1 MSEEEKFD
9 PFASYVVPKVGIVER
24 WRRRVRDA
32 PENLRLAS
40 QSAWR
45 GRERGL
51 AVVAGV
57 FLASLVITTVLSY
70 GIGLS
75 QIFFDES
82 LDGEPID
89 AKVEFK
95 KAPTEGSSG
104 WTNNT
109 SVMQDVCTELM
120 IEYSQELAD
129 CTVILGRQG
138 IHSAGFFNEDFLYA
152 QPLEMRSVSDNENP
166 YWINTTFEYPELR
179 DAGPPISNYRSIRFM
194 GPEAFDGEFAKR
206 YGANIIQGQGEWPSP
221 ENMSSQRGVILP
233 SNIASQAKAE
243 IGDVLEEITF
253 VYVIDSE
260 FFDTGGVDLV
270 QDCPGIAS
278 ASENGKIYCRMSM
291 TITDMTVV
299 GIYQPWDLGNPTL
312 GPNPIFTTW
321 TVLTEEQSAILM
333 EKDHIY
339 LGLAVDRSQLPTTST
354 ADASDW
360 LDRLKVSIMEDNYTS
375 SEIELFYTD
384 IVGGTITFLDIF
396 LAFIQI
402 FDYII
407 MIPIVVMSL
416 AVLVYGL
423 ILSLEQRRKEISIH
437 RVIGADSKGLQ
448 GMVLL
453 ELAVFASVAW
463 IAGYLLAMFAVPIV
477 LSAVGFM
484 QFKSGDYNIDPTLS
498 FGATLFT
505 AISTLGLAILFG
517 RKRSKEFI
525 DLEIEEGVKNTVA
538 KTEPKYWL
546 HWTCFILGSISVVDT
561 WMEMNGSEDGIIQN
575 FFFEGL
581 FGIFGPFLFWIGG
594 ALVLGRL
601 GAKGPQIMQLIF
613 GRTKLLKD
621 VKRGLK
627 GSGSTESVNRL
638 AVIMLLTLSIV
649 TLAAVQ
655 GYTGTLVDERTVDST
670 VGGDIQITF
679 ENQQNKSEALAIFDE
694 IYSGDK
700 SVIATTVPSLL
711 LKSPDGDFIQTFVLL
726 NNSDDVLHWS
736 QQSIPGK
743 DVSDALT
750 RYSEGGFS
758 AGEDSAFTLDLAGS
772 WSSQEKLDDV
782 LLSESDDRSVEVVM
796 TYEELDFN
804 IISGGFTLDNL
815 DDFDQLFELYIMY
828 SAMME
833 VDLSGVDFSG
843 QDLSYR
849 ELGRFDFTGA
859 NLSGANLEG
868 ANLSESLMVGV
879 DLSGANLA
887 GANLVNTIF
896 FESPDGTLENANLTG
911 SNLTGIF
918 GDIDLTV
925 ATLGNAT
932 CPDGTLATIDS
943 CESGASQFPTPL
955 VQPLFQLGTQ
965 VEVIIIP
972 HNATVKYMGLHEYI
986 PGVNSALIADSIIIG
1001 ESTWRELV
1009 GNDSKED
1016 NHNSTNWIYHISGLD
1031 GEALKSLGSRLEA
1044 DSRIANVLD
1053 WTTEHEAVERNGGLI
1068 FGTPGLLSLQFVV
1081 ASIAAVAS
1089 SFVFLSLVLNQRKKE
1104 LAVLQ
1109 AIGASP
1115 TQIIRLVL
1123 FEILSIIIVSM
1134 LLGLVLGIG
1143 LAFSFNGFFDVFG
1156 FIFQIFGGASTN
1168 INRELVYPWLELT
1181 LVSVSVFTAVVIALL
1196 ITTRRALKS
1205 DLAMVLK
1212 GE

>member
-1 MSEEEKFD
+1 MTEKPDLD
-9 PFASYVVPKVGIVER
+9 PFATYVVPKIGRVER
-24 WRRRVRDA
+24 WRRRLRDA
-32 PENLRLAS
+32 PENIRLAS

-57 FLASLVITTVLSY
+57 FLASLVITTVFSY

-95 KAPTEGSSG
+95 KAPTPETSG

-109 SVMQDVCTELM
+109 SVMQAVCDELM
-120 IEYSQELAD
+120 DEYSTELAD
-129 CTVILGRQG
+129 CTVVLGRQG
-138 IHSAGFFNEDFLYA
+138 IHSSGFFNEDFLYA
-152 QPLEMRSVSDNENP
+152 QPLEMRSIIDNENP
-166 YWINTTFEYPELR
+166 YWLNTTFEYPEL
-179 DAGPPISNYRSIRFM
+179 DESGPPISDYRSIRFM

-221 ENMSSQRGVILP
+221 ENMSTQRGVILP
-233 SNIASQAKAE
+233 ANIASQAKAKV
-243 IGDVLEEITF
+243 GDVLDEITF

-260 FFDTGGVDLV
+260 FFDAGGVDLV
-270 QDCPGIAS
+270 ENCPGEAS
-278 ASENGKIYCRMSM
+278 ASENGKIYCRMP
-291 TITDMTVV
+291 MTVTEMRV
-299 GIYQPWDLGNPTL
+299 LGIYEPWDLGNPTL

-321 TVLTEEQSAILM
+321 TALSEDQIAVLM

-354 ADASDW
+354 DDASDW
-360 LDRLKVSIMEDNYTS
+360 LDNLKVSIMSENYTDN
-375 SEIELFYTD
+375 EIELFYTD
-384 IVGGTITFLDIF
+384 IVGGTITFLNIF

-402 FDYII
+402 FDYVI
-407 MIPIVVMSL
+407 MVPIVVMSL

-463 IAGYLLAMFAVPIV
+463 LAGYLLAMFAVPVV

-484 QFKSGDYNIDPTLS
+484 QFKPGDYNIDPTLS

-517 RKRSKEFI
+517 RKRARDFI
-525 DLEIEEGVKNTVA
+525 SLEIDEGVKSNITKA
-538 KTEPKYWL
+538 EPKYWL
-546 HWTCFILGSISVVDT
+546 HWSCFILGFISVIDT
-561 WMEMNGSEDGIIQN
+561 WMEMNGSEDGIISN
-575 FFFEGL
+575 FFFEGI
-581 FGIFGPFLFWIGG
+581 FGIFGPFLLWIGG

-613 GRTKLLKD
+613 GRTKLLSD

-627 GSGSTESVNRL
+627 GSGSQESVNRL

-655 GYTGTLVDERTVDST
+655 GYTGSLVDERTVDAR
-670 VGGDIQITF
+670 VGGDLQITF
-679 ENQQNKSEALAIFDE
+679 EGQHNESSAIEIVRE
-694 IYSGDK
+694 IYGGDSAIK
-700 SVIATTVPSLL
+700 ATTIPSIILRG
-711 LKSPDGDFIQTFVLL
+711 PDGDSLQTYVVLD
-726 NNSDDVLHWS
+726 NSAEVLYWN

-743 DVSDALT
+743 SIDAALQ
-750 RYSEGGFS
+750 RYADGGFT

-772 WSSQEKLDDV
+772 WSDSKGLDDDMLIGEKDERSISLTMSYEELSFSLGNGNSDGGSPIDYIALLEDYSGFMDV
-782 LLSESDDRSVEVVM
+782 DLTYVDFANLDLADRDFGRFDFTNANLAGADFSNTNLSESLFYNTDLTSVN
-796 TYEELDFN
+796 FA
-804 IISGGFTLDNL
+804 GANL
-815 DDFDQLFELYIMY
+815 TNAIFFDSEIQGI
-828 SAMME
+828 
-833 VDLSGVDFSG
+833 
-843 QDLSYR
+843 
-849 ELGRFDFTGA
+849 DFTGA
-859 NLSGANLEG
+859 NLNGL
-868 ANLSESLMVGV
+868 VGY
-879 DLSGANLA
+879 
-887 GANLVNTIF
+887 
-896 FESPDGTLENANLTG
+896 
-911 SNLTGIF
+911 
-918 GDIDLTV
+918 IDLGET
-925 ATLGNAT
+925 TISNTT
-932 CPDGTLATIDS
+932 CPDGNVSVNMECNEGPYRNL
-943 CESGASQFPTPL
+943 P
-955 VQPLFQLGTQ
+955 PLFEQLMFTSGQIQIDRTA
-965 VEVIIIP
+965 INSSI
-972 HNATVKYMGLHEYI
+972 KYMGLHEFI
-986 PGVNSALIADSIIIG
+986 PGVNSSIIADSLVIG
-1001 ESTWRELV
+1001 ESSWRNFVRDEA
-1009 GNDSKED
+1009 D
-1016 NHNSTNWIYHISGLD
+1016 NYSTNNWIFRVAGIGD
-1031 GEALKSLGSRLEA
+1031 EALKSLGSRLEA
-1044 DSRIANVLD
+1044 DSRVGEVID
-1053 WTTEHEAVERNGGLI
+1053 WTTEHETVERNGGLI

-1115 TQIIRLVL
+1115 TQILRLVL
-1123 FEILSIIIVSM
+1123 FEILSIIVVSM

-1156 FIFQIFGGASTN
+1156 FIFQLFGGASTN
-1168 INRELVYPWLELT
+1168 ISRELVYPWFELT
-1181 LVSVSVFTAVVIALL
+1181 LVSISVFTAVVIALL
-1196 ITTRRALKS
+1196 LTTRRALNS

>member
-1 MSEEEKFD
+1 VTEKPDLD
-9 PFASYVVPKVGIVER
+9 PFATYVVPKIGRVER
-24 WRRRVRDA
+24 WRRRLRDA
-32 PENLRLAS
+32 PENIRLAS

-57 FLASLVITTVLSY
+57 FLASLVITTVFSY

-95 KAPTEGSSG
+95 KAPTPETSG

-109 SVMQDVCTELM
+109 SVMQAVCDELM
-120 IEYSQELAD
+120 DEYSTELAD
-129 CTVILGRQG
+129 CTVVLGRQG
-138 IHSAGFFNEDFLYA
+138 IHSSGFFNEDFLYA
-152 QPLEMRSVSDNENP
+152 QPLEMRSIIDNENP
-166 YWINTTFEYPELR
+166 YWLNTTFEYPEL
-179 DAGPPISNYRSIRFM
+179 DESGPPISDYRSIRFM

-221 ENMSSQRGVILP
+221 ENMSTQRGVILP
-233 SNIASQAKAE
+233 ANIASQAKAKV
-243 IGDVLEEITF
+243 GDVLDEITF

-260 FFDTGGVDLV
+260 FFDAGGVDLV
-270 QDCPGIAS
+270 ENCPGEAS
-278 ASENGKIYCRMSM
+278 ASENGKIYCRMPM
-291 TITDMTVV
+291 TITEMRVL
-299 GIYQPWDLGNPTL
+299 GIYEPWDLGNPTL

-321 TVLTEEQSAILM
+321 TALSEDQIAVLM

-354 ADASDW
+354 DDASDW
-360 LDRLKVSIMEDNYTS
+360 LDNLKVSIMSENYTDN
-375 SEIELFYTD
+375 EIELFYTD
-384 IVGGTITFLDIF
+384 IVGGTITFLNIF

-402 FDYII
+402 FDYVI
-407 MIPIVVMSL
+407 MVPIVVMSL

-463 IAGYLLAMFAVPIV
+463 LAGYLLAMFAVPVV

-484 QFKSGDYNIDPTLS
+484 QFKPGDYNIDPTLS

-517 RKRSKEFI
+517 RKRARDFI
-525 DLEIEEGVKNTVA
+525 SLEIDEGVKSNITKA
-538 KTEPKYWL
+538 EPKYWL
-546 HWTCFILGSISVVDT
+546 HWSCFILGFISVIDT
-561 WMEMNGSEDGIIQN
+561 WMEMNGSEDGIISN
-575 FFFEGL
+575 FFFEGI
-581 FGIFGPFLFWIGG
+581 FGIFGPFLLWIGG

-613 GRTKLLKD
+613 GRTKLLSD

-627 GSGSTESVNRL
+627 GSGSQESVNRL

-655 GYTGTLVDERTVDST
+655 GYTGSLVDERTVDAR
-670 VGGDIQITF
+670 VGGDLQITF
-679 ENQQNKSEALAIFDE
+679 EGQHNESSAIEIVRE
-694 IYSGDK
+694 IYGGDSAIK
-700 SVIATTVPSLL
+700 ATTIPSIILRG
-711 LKSPDGDFIQTFVLL
+711 PDGDSLQTYVVLD
-726 NNSDDVLHWS
+726 NSAEVLYWN

-743 DVSDALT
+743 SIDAALQ
-750 RYSEGGFS
+750 RYADGGFT

-772 WSSQEKLDDV
+772 WSDSKGLDDDMLIGEKDERSISLTMSYEELSFSLGNGNSDGGSPIDYIALLEDYSGFMDV
-782 LLSESDDRSVEVVM
+782 DLTYVDFANLDLADRDFGRFDFTNANLAGADFSNTNLSESLFYNTDLTSVN
-796 TYEELDFN
+796 FA
-804 IISGGFTLDNL
+804 GANL
-815 DDFDQLFELYIMY
+815 TNAIFFDSEIQGI
-828 SAMME
+828 
-833 VDLSGVDFSG
+833 
-843 QDLSYR
+843 
-849 ELGRFDFTGA
+849 DFTGA
-859 NLSGANLEG
+859 NLNGL
-868 ANLSESLMVGV
+868 VGY
-879 DLSGANLA
+879 
-887 GANLVNTIF
+887 
-896 FESPDGTLENANLTG
+896 
-911 SNLTGIF
+911 
-918 GDIDLTV
+918 IDLGET
-925 ATLGNAT
+925 TISNTT
-932 CPDGTLATIDS
+932 CPDGNVSVNMECNEGPYRNL
-943 CESGASQFPTPL
+943 P
-955 VQPLFQLGTQ
+955 PLFEQLMFTSGQIQIDRTA
-965 VEVIIIP
+965 INSSI
-972 HNATVKYMGLHEYI
+972 KYMGLHEFI
-986 PGVNSALIADSIIIG
+986 PGVNSSIIADSLVIG
-1001 ESTWRELV
+1001 ESSWRNFVRDEA
-1009 GNDSKED
+1009 D
-1016 NHNSTNWIYHISGLD
+1016 NYSTNNWIFRVAGIGD
-1031 GEALKSLGSRLEA
+1031 EALKSLGSRLEA
-1044 DSRIANVLD
+1044 DSRVGEVID
-1053 WTTEHEAVERNGGLI
+1053 WTTEHETVERNGGLI

-1115 TQIIRLVL
+1115 TQILRLVL
-1123 FEILSIIIVSM
+1123 FEILSIIVVSM

-1156 FIFQIFGGASTN
+1156 FIFQLFGGASTN
-1168 INRELVYPWLELT
+1168 ISRELVYPWFELT
-1181 LVSVSVFTAVVIALL
+1181 LVSISVFTAVVIALL
-1196 ITTRRALKS
+1196 LTTRRALNS

>member
-1 MSEEEKFD
+1 MTEKPDLD
-9 PFASYVVPKVGIVER
+9 PFATYVVPKIGRVER
-24 WRRRVRDA
+24 WRRRLRDA
-32 PENLRLAS
+32 PENIRLAS

-57 FLASLVITTVLSY
+57 FLASLVITTVFSY

-95 KAPTEGSSG
+95 KAPTPETSG

-109 SVMQDVCTELM
+109 SVMQAVCDELM
-120 IEYSQELAD
+120 DEYSTELAD
-129 CTVILGRQG
+129 CTVVLGRQG
-138 IHSAGFFNEDFLYA
+138 IHSSGFFNEDFLYA
-152 QPLEMRSVSDNENP
+152 QPLEMRSIIDNENP
-166 YWINTTFEYPELR
+166 YWLNTTFEYPEL
-179 DAGPPISNYRSIRFM
+179 DESGPPISDYRSIRFM

-221 ENMSSQRGVILP
+221 ENMSTQRGVILP
-233 SNIASQAKAE
+233 ANIASQAKAKV
-243 IGDVLEEITF
+243 GDVLDEITF

-260 FFDTGGVDLV
+260 FFDAGGVDLV
-270 QDCPGIAS
+270 ENCPGEAS
-278 ASENGKIYCRMSM
+278 ASENGKIYCRMPM
-291 TITDMTVV
+291 TITEMRVL
-299 GIYQPWDLGNPTL
+299 GIYEPWDLGNPTL

-321 TVLTEEQSAILM
+321 TALSEDQIAVLM

-354 ADASDW
+354 DDASDW
-360 LDRLKVSIMEDNYTS
+360 LDNLKVSIMSENYTDN
-375 SEIELFYTD
+375 EIELFYTD
-384 IVGGTITFLDIF
+384 IVGGTITFLNIF

-402 FDYII
+402 FDYVI
-407 MIPIVVMSL
+407 MVPIVVMSL

-463 IAGYLLAMFAVPIV
+463 LAGYLLAMFAVPVV

-484 QFKSGDYNIDPTLS
+484 QFKPGDYNIDPTLS

-517 RKRSKEFI
+517 RKRARDFI
-525 DLEIEEGVKNTVA
+525 SLEIDEGVKSNITKA
-538 KTEPKYWL
+538 EPKYWL
-546 HWTCFILGSISVVDT
+546 HWSCFILGFISVIDT
-561 WMEMNGSEDGIIQN
+561 WMEMNGSEDGIISN
-575 FFFEGL
+575 FFFEGI
-581 FGIFGPFLFWIGG
+581 FGIFGPFLLWIGG

-613 GRTKLLKD
+613 GRTKLLSD

-627 GSGSTESVNRL
+627 GSGSQESVNRL

-655 GYTGTLVDERTVDST
+655 GYTGSLVDERTVDAR
-670 VGGDIQITF
+670 VGGDLQITF
-679 ENQQNKSEALAIFDE
+679 ESQHNESSAIEIVRE
-694 IYSGDK
+694 IYGGDSAIK
-700 SVIATTVPSLL
+700 ATTIPSIILRG
-711 LKSPDGDFIQTFVLL
+711 PDGDSLQTYVVLD
-726 NNSDDVLHWS
+726 NSAEVLYWN

-743 DVSDALT
+743 SIDAALQ
-750 RYSEGGFS
+750 RYADGGFT

-772 WSSQEKLDDV
+772 WSDSKGLDDDMLIGEKDERSISLTMSYEELSFSLGNGNSDGGSPIDYIALLEDYSGFMDV
-782 LLSESDDRSVEVVM
+782 DLTYVDFANLDLADRDFGRFDFTNANLAGADFSNTNLSESLFYNTDLTSVN
-796 TYEELDFN
+796 FA
-804 IISGGFTLDNL
+804 GANL
-815 DDFDQLFELYIMY
+815 TNAIFFDSEIQGI
-828 SAMME
+828 
-833 VDLSGVDFSG
+833 
-843 QDLSYR
+843 
-849 ELGRFDFTGA
+849 DFTGA
-859 NLSGANLEG
+859 NLNGL
-868 ANLSESLMVGV
+868 VGY
-879 DLSGANLA
+879 
-887 GANLVNTIF
+887 
-896 FESPDGTLENANLTG
+896 
-911 SNLTGIF
+911 
-918 GDIDLTV
+918 IDLGET
-925 ATLGNAT
+925 TISNTT
-932 CPDGTLATIDS
+932 CPDGNVSINMECNEGPYRNL
-943 CESGASQFPTPL
+943 P
-955 VQPLFQLGTQ
+955 PLFEQLMFTSGQIQIDRTA
-965 VEVIIIP
+965 VNSSI
-972 HNATVKYMGLHEYI
+972 KYMGLHEFI
-986 PGVNSALIADSIIIG
+986 PGVNSSIIADSLVIG
-1001 ESTWRELV
+1001 ESSWRNFVRDEA
-1009 GNDSKED
+1009 D
-1016 NHNSTNWIYHISGLD
+1016 NYSTNNWIFRVAGIGD
-1031 GEALKSLGSRLEA
+1031 EALKSLGSRLEA
-1044 DSRIANVLD
+1044 DSRVGEVID
-1053 WTTEHEAVERNGGLI
+1053 WTTEHETVERNGGLI

-1115 TQIIRLVL
+1115 TQILRLVL
-1123 FEILSIIIVSM
+1123 FEILSIIVVSM

-1156 FIFQIFGGASTN
+1156 FIFQLFGGASTN
-1168 INRELVYPWLELT
+1168 ISRELVYPWFELT
-1181 LVSVSVFTAVVIALL
+1181 LVSISVFTAVVIALL
-1196 ITTRRALKS
+1196 LTTRRALNS

>member
-1 MSEEEKFD
+1 MTEKPDLD
-9 PFASYVVPKVGIVER
+9 PFATYVVPKIGRVER
-24 WRRRVRDA
+24 WRRRLRDG
-32 PENLRLAS
+32 PENIRLAS

-57 FLASLVITTVLSY
+57 FLASLVITTVFSY

-95 KAPTEGSSG
+95 KAPTPETSG

-109 SVMQDVCTELM
+109 SVMQAVCDELM
-120 IEYSQELAD
+120 DEYSTELAD
-129 CTVILGRQG
+129 CTVVLGRQG
-138 IHSAGFFNEDFLYA
+138 IHSSGFFNEDFLYA
-152 QPLEMRSVSDNENP
+152 QPLEMRSIIDNENP
-166 YWINTTFEYPELR
+166 YWLNTTFEYPEL
-179 DAGPPISNYRSIRFM
+179 DESGPPISDYRSIRFM

-221 ENMSSQRGVILP
+221 ENMSTQRGVILP
-233 SNIASQAKAE
+233 ANIASQAKAKV
-243 IGDVLEEITF
+243 GDVLDEITF

-260 FFDTGGVDLV
+260 FFDAGGVDLV
-270 QDCPGIAS
+270 ENCPGEAS
-278 ASENGKIYCRMSM
+278 ASENGKIYCRMP
-291 TITDMTVV
+291 MTVTEMRV
-299 GIYQPWDLGNPTL
+299 LGIYEPWDLGNPTL

-321 TVLTEEQSAILM
+321 TALSEDQIAVLM

-354 ADASDW
+354 DDASDW
-360 LDRLKVSIMEDNYTS
+360 LDNLKVSIMSENYTDN
-375 SEIELFYTD
+375 EIELFYTD
-384 IVGGTITFLDIF
+384 IVGGTITFLNIF

-402 FDYII
+402 FDYVI
-407 MIPIVVMSL
+407 MVPIVVMSL

-463 IAGYLLAMFAVPIV
+463 LAGYLLAMFAVPVV

-484 QFKSGDYNIDPTLS
+484 QFKPGDYNIDPTLS

-517 RKRSKEFI
+517 RKRARDFI
-525 DLEIEEGVKNTVA
+525 SLEIDEGVKSNITKA
-538 KTEPKYWL
+538 EPKYWL
-546 HWTCFILGSISVVDT
+546 HWSCFILGFISVIDT
-561 WMEMNGSEDGIIQN
+561 WMEMNGSEDGIISN
-575 FFFEGL
+575 FFFEGI
-581 FGIFGPFLFWIGG
+581 FGIFGPFLLWIGG

-613 GRTKLLKD
+613 GRTKLLSD

-627 GSGSTESVNRL
+627 GSGSQESVNRL

-655 GYTGTLVDERTVDST
+655 GYTGSLVDERTVDAR
-670 VGGDIQITF
+670 VGGDLQITF
-679 ENQQNKSEALAIFDE
+679 EGQHNESSAIEIVRE
-694 IYSGDK
+694 IYGGDSAIK
-700 SVIATTVPSLL
+700 ATTIPSIILRG
-711 LKSPDGDFIQTFVLL
+711 PDGDSLQTYVVLD
-726 NNSDDVLHWS
+726 NSAEVLYWN

-743 DVSDALT
+743 SIDAALQ
-750 RYSEGGFS
+750 RYADGGFT

-772 WSSQEKLDDV
+772 WSDSKGLDDDMLIGEKDERSISLTMSYEELSFSLGNGNSDGGSPIDYIALLEDYSGFMDV
-782 LLSESDDRSVEVVM
+782 DLTYVDFANLDLADRDFGRFDFTNANLAGADFSNTNLSESLFYNTDLTSVN
-796 TYEELDFN
+796 FA
-804 IISGGFTLDNL
+804 GANL
-815 DDFDQLFELYIMY
+815 TNAIFFDSEIQGI
-828 SAMME
+828 
-833 VDLSGVDFSG
+833 
-843 QDLSYR
+843 
-849 ELGRFDFTGA
+849 DFTGA
-859 NLSGANLEG
+859 NLNGL
-868 ANLSESLMVGV
+868 VGY
-879 DLSGANLA
+879 
-887 GANLVNTIF
+887 
-896 FESPDGTLENANLTG
+896 
-911 SNLTGIF
+911 
-918 GDIDLTV
+918 IDLGET
-925 ATLGNAT
+925 TISNTT
-932 CPDGTLATIDS
+932 CPDGNVSVNMECNEGPYRNL
-943 CESGASQFPTPL
+943 P
-955 VQPLFQLGTQ
+955 PLFEQLMFTSGQIQIDRTA
-965 VEVIIIP
+965 INSSI
-972 HNATVKYMGLHEYI
+972 KYMGLHEFI
-986 PGVNSALIADSIIIG
+986 PGVNSSIIADSLVIG
-1001 ESTWRELV
+1001 ESSWRNFVRDEA
-1009 GNDSKED
+1009 D
-1016 NHNSTNWIYHISGLD
+1016 NYSTNNWIFRVAGIGD
-1031 GEALKSLGSRLEA
+1031 EALKSLGSRLEA
-1044 DSRIANVLD
+1044 DSRVGEVID
-1053 WTTEHEAVERNGGLI
+1053 WTTEHETVERNGGLI

-1115 TQIIRLVL
+1115 TQILRLVL
-1123 FEILSIIIVSM
+1123 FEILSIIVVSM

-1156 FIFQIFGGASTN
+1156 FIFQLFGGASTN
-1168 INRELVYPWLELT
+1168 ISRELVYPWFELT
-1181 LVSVSVFTAVVIALL
+1181 LVSISVFTAVVIALL
-1196 ITTRRALKS
+1196 LTTRRALNS

>member
-1 MSEEEKFD
+1 MSDIDEVD
-9 PFASYVVPKVGIVER
+9 PFATYVVPKVSRVER
-24 WRRRVRDA
+24 WRRRIRDA
-32 PENLRLAS
+32 PENIRLAS

-57 FLASLVITTVLSY
+57 FLASLVITTVFSY

-95 KAPTEGSSG
+95 KAPTPETSG

-109 SVMQDVCTELM
+109 SVMQDVCQELM
-120 IEYSQELAD
+120 TEYSQELAD

-152 QPLEMRSVSDNENP
+152 QPLEMRSIVDNENP
-166 YWINTTFEYPELR
+166 YWVNTTFEYPELR
-179 DAGPPISNYRSIRFM
+179 EAGPPISTYRSIRLM
-194 GPEAFDGEFAKR
+194 GPGAFDGEFAER
-206 YGANIIQGQGEWPSP
+206 YGASIIQGQGEWPNP
-221 ENMSSQRGVILP
+221 QNMSDQRGVILP
-233 SNIASQAKAE
+233 ANIASQAKANV
-243 IGDVLEEITF
+243 GDILDEITF
-253 VYVIDSE
+253 VYVVDSE
-260 FFDTGGVDLV
+260 FFDTGGVELV
-270 QDCPGIAS
+270 ESCPGEAS
-278 ASENGKIYCRMSM
+278 ASENGKIYCRMPM
-291 TITDMTVV
+291 TITNMKVL

-321 TVLTEEQSAILM
+321 TVLSDEQAAILM

-339 LGLAVDRSQLPTTST
+339 LGLAVDRSQLPTSST

-360 LDRLKVSIMEDNYTS
+360 LDNLKVSIMASNYTS

-396 LAFIQI
+396 LGFIQI
-402 FDYII
+402 FDYVI
-407 MIPIVVMSL
+407 MVPIVVMSL

-437 RVIGADSKGLQ
+437 RVIGADSRGLQ

-463 IAGYLLAMFAVPIV
+463 LAGYLLAMFAVPIV

-484 QFKSGDYNIDPTLS
+484 QFKSGNYNIDPTLS

-505 AISTLGLAILFG
+505 ALSTLGLALLFG
-517 RKRSKEFI
+517 RKRAREFI
-525 DLEIEEGVKNTVA
+525 DLEIEEGVKNTTA
-538 KTEPKYWL
+538 KPEPKYWL
-546 HWTCFILGSISVVDT
+546 HWTCFVLGFISVIDT

-575 FFFEGL
+575 FFLEGL
-581 FGIFGPFLFWIGG
+581 FGIFGPFLLWIGG

-601 GAKGPQIMQLIF
+601 GAKGPQIMQVIF
-613 GRTKLLKD
+613 GRTKILSD

-627 GSGSTESVNRL
+627 GSGSAESVNRL

-655 GYTGTLVDERTVDST
+655 GYTGSLVDERTVDAR
-670 VGGDIQITF
+670 VGSDLQITF
-679 ENQQNKSEALAIFDE
+679 EEPYNESTAVSIVQE
-694 IYSGDK
+694 IYRSDTGVK
-700 SVIATTVPSLL
+700 ATTIPSLV
-711 LKSPDGDFIQTFVLL
+711 LKGPDGDYIQTYVVLD
-726 NNSDDVLHWS
+726 NADDVLNWN
-736 QQSIPGK
+736 QQAIPGK
-743 DVSDALT
+743 SVSQALQ
-750 RYSEGGFS
+750 RYADGGFS

-772 WSSQEKLDDV
+772 WSSSKALDDI
-782 LLSESDDRSVEVVM
+782 LIGESDDRSVTVLM
-796 TYEELDFN
+796 DYE
-804 IISGGFTLDNL
+804 TLRLNFSAVNDSNVS
-815 DDFDQLFELYIMY
+815 DDAEIDWEEALLAY
-828 SAMME
+828 SALMTT
-833 VDLSGVDFSG
+833 DLSGVDFSG

-849 ELGRFDFTGA
+849 DFGRMDFTNA
-859 NLSGANLEG
+859 NLSGADLSG
-868 ANLSESLMVGV
+868 ANLSEALFFRT
-879 DLSGANLA
+879 DLSSANLA
-887 GANLVNTIF
+887 GANLTNAVIVEWFGGSLDNADFT
-896 FESPDGTLENANLTG
+896 EATLTGMYGTADASNVVLENTTCASGNLSENSVCDEFTTF
-911 SNLTGIF
+911 L
-918 GDIDLTV
+918 
-925 ATLGNAT
+925 
-932 CPDGTLATIDS
+932 
-943 CESGASQFPTPL
+943 PTPL
-955 VQPLFQLGTQ
+955 AVPILLTESPVQIERTS
-965 VEVIIIP
+965 VNSSI
-972 HNATVKYMGLHEYI
+972 KYMGLHEFI
-986 PGVNSALIADSIIIG
+986 PGVNSSIIADSLVIG
-1001 ESTWRELV
+1001 ESSWRSFV
-1009 GNDSKED
+1009 GDVIVD
-1016 NHNSTNWIYHISGLD
+1016 NYSTNNWIMRVDGVSGD
-1031 GEALKSLGSRLEA
+1031 SLKALGSQLEA
-1044 DSRIANVLD
+1044 DSRIGEVID
-1053 WTTEHEAVERNGGLI
+1053 WKTEHESVERNGGLI

-1115 TQIIRLVL
+1115 TQILRLVL
-1123 FEILSIIIVSM
+1123 FEILSIIVVSM
-1134 LLGLVLGIG
+1134 LLGLILGIG

-1156 FIFQIFGGASTN
+1156 FIFQLFGGASTN
-1168 INRELVYPWLELT
+1168 ISRELVYPWFELT

-1196 ITTRRALKS
+1196 LTTRRALNS

>member
-1 MSEEEKFD
+1 MTEKPDLD
-9 PFASYVVPKVGIVER
+9 PFATYVVPKIGRVER
-24 WRRRVRDA
+24 WRRRLRDA
-32 PENLRLAS
+32 PENIRLAS

-57 FLASLVITTVLSY
+57 FLASLVITTVFSY

-95 KAPTEGSSG
+95 KAPTPETSG

-109 SVMQDVCTELM
+109 SVMQAVCDELM
-120 IEYSQELAD
+120 DEYSTELAD
-129 CTVILGRQG
+129 CTVVLGRQG
-138 IHSAGFFNEDFLYA
+138 IHSSGFFNEDFLYA
-152 QPLEMRSVSDNENP
+152 QPLEMRSIIDNENP
-166 YWINTTFEYPELR
+166 YWLNTTFEYPEL
-179 DAGPPISNYRSIRFM
+179 DESGPPISDYRSIRFM

-221 ENMSSQRGVILP
+221 ENMSTQRGVILP
-233 SNIASQAKAE
+233 ANIASQAKAKV
-243 IGDVLEEITF
+243 GDVLDEITF

-260 FFDTGGVDLV
+260 FFDAGGVDLV
-270 QDCPGIAS
+270 ENCPGEAS
-278 ASENGKIYCRMSM
+278 ASENGKIYCRMPM
-291 TITDMTVV
+291 TITEMRVL
-299 GIYQPWDLGNPTL
+299 GIYEPWDLGNPTL

-321 TVLTEEQSAILM
+321 TALSEDQIAVLM

-354 ADASDW
+354 DDASDW
-360 LDRLKVSIMEDNYTS
+360 LDNLKVSIMSENYTDN
-375 SEIELFYTD
+375 EIELFYTD
-384 IVGGTITFLDIF
+384 IVGGTITFLNIF

-402 FDYII
+402 FDYVI
-407 MIPIVVMSL
+407 MVPIVVMSL

-463 IAGYLLAMFAVPIV
+463 LAGYLLAMFAVPVV

-484 QFKSGDYNIDPTLS
+484 QFKPGDYNIDPTLS

-517 RKRSKEFI
+517 RKRARDFI
-525 DLEIEEGVKNTVA
+525 SLEIDEGVKSNITKA
-538 KTEPKYWL
+538 EPKYWL
-546 HWTCFILGSISVVDT
+546 HWSCFILGFISVIDT
-561 WMEMNGSEDGIIQN
+561 WMEMNGSEDGIISN
-575 FFFEGL
+575 FFFEGI
-581 FGIFGPFLFWIGG
+581 FGIFGPFLLWIGG

-613 GRTKLLKD
+613 GRTKLLSD

-627 GSGSTESVNRL
+627 GSGSQESVNRL

-655 GYTGTLVDERTVDST
+655 GYTGSLVDERTVDAR
-670 VGGDIQITF
+670 VGGDLQITF
-679 ENQQNKSEALAIFDE
+679 EGQHNESSAIEIVRE
-694 IYSGDK
+694 IYGGDSAIK
-700 SVIATTVPSLL
+700 ATTIPSIILRG
-711 LKSPDGDFIQTFVLL
+711 PDGDSLQTYVVLD
-726 NNSDDVLHWS
+726 NSAEVLYWN

-743 DVSDALT
+743 SIDAALQ
-750 RYSEGGFS
+750 RYADGGFT

-772 WSSQEKLDDV
+772 WSDSKGLDDDMLIGEKDERSV
-782 LLSESDDRSVEVVM
+782 SLTMSYEELSFSLGNGNSDGGSPIDYFALLEDYSGFMDVDLTYVDFANLDLADRDFGRFDFTNANLAGADFSNTNLSESLFYNTDLTSVN
-796 TYEELDFN
+796 FA
-804 IISGGFTLDNL
+804 GANL
-815 DDFDQLFELYIMY
+815 TNAIFFDSEIQGI
-828 SAMME
+828 
-833 VDLSGVDFSG
+833 
-843 QDLSYR
+843 
-849 ELGRFDFTGA
+849 DFTGA
-859 NLSGANLEG
+859 NLNGL
-868 ANLSESLMVGV
+868 VGY
-879 DLSGANLA
+879 
-887 GANLVNTIF
+887 
-896 FESPDGTLENANLTG
+896 
-911 SNLTGIF
+911 
-918 GDIDLTV
+918 IDLGET
-925 ATLGNAT
+925 TISNTT
-932 CPDGTLATIDS
+932 CPDGNVSVNMECNEGPYRNL
-943 CESGASQFPTPL
+943 P
-955 VQPLFQLGTQ
+955 PLFEQLMFTSGQIQIDRTA
-965 VEVIIIP
+965 INSSI
-972 HNATVKYMGLHEYI
+972 KYMGLHEFI
-986 PGVNSALIADSIIIG
+986 PGVNSSIIADSLVIG
-1001 ESTWRELV
+1001 ESSWRNFVRDEA
-1009 GNDSKED
+1009 D
-1016 NHNSTNWIYHISGLD
+1016 NYSTNNWIFRVAGIGD
-1031 GEALKSLGSRLEA
+1031 EALKSLGSRLEA
-1044 DSRIANVLD
+1044 DSRVGEVID
-1053 WTTEHEAVERNGGLI
+1053 WTTEHETVERNGGLI

-1115 TQIIRLVL
+1115 TQILRLVL
-1123 FEILSIIIVSM
+1123 FEILSIIVVSM

-1156 FIFQIFGGASTN
+1156 FIFQLFGGASTN
-1168 INRELVYPWLELT
+1168 ISRELVYPWFELT
-1181 LVSVSVFTAVVIALL
+1181 LVSISVFTAVVIALL
-1196 ITTRRALKS
+1196 LTTRRALNS

>member
-1 MSEEEKFD
+1 MTEKPDLD
-9 PFASYVVPKVGIVER
+9 PFATYVVPKIGRVER
-24 WRRRVRDA
+24 WRRRLRDA
-32 PENLRLAS
+32 PENIRLAS

-57 FLASLVITTVLSY
+57 FLASLVITTVFSY

-95 KAPTEGSSG
+95 KAPTPETSG

-109 SVMQDVCTELM
+109 SVMQAVCDELM
-120 IEYSQELAD
+120 DEYSTELAD
-129 CTVILGRQG
+129 CTVVLGRQG
-138 IHSAGFFNEDFLYA
+138 IHSSGFFNEDFLYA
-152 QPLEMRSVSDNENP
+152 QPLEMRSIIDNENP
-166 YWINTTFEYPELR
+166 YWLNTTFEYPEL
-179 DAGPPISNYRSIRFM
+179 DESGPPISDYRSIRFM

-221 ENMSSQRGVILP
+221 ENMSTQRGVILP
-233 SNIASQAKAE
+233 ANIASQAKAKV
-243 IGDVLEEITF
+243 GDVLDEITF

-260 FFDTGGVDLV
+260 FFDAGGVDLV
-270 QDCPGIAS
+270 ENCPGEAS
-278 ASENGKIYCRMSM
+278 ASENGKIYCRMPM
-291 TITDMTVV
+291 TITEMRVL
-299 GIYQPWDLGNPTL
+299 GIYEPWDLGNPTL

-321 TVLTEEQSAILM
+321 TALSEDQIAVLM

-354 ADASDW
+354 DDASDW
-360 LDRLKVSIMEDNYTS
+360 LDNLKVSIMSENYTDN
-375 SEIELFYTD
+375 EIELFYTD
-384 IVGGTITFLDIF
+384 IVGGTITFLNIF

-402 FDYII
+402 FDYVI
-407 MIPIVVMSL
+407 MVPIVVMSL

-463 IAGYLLAMFAVPIV
+463 LAGYLLAMFAVPVV

-484 QFKSGDYNIDPTLS
+484 QFKPGDYNIDPTLS

-517 RKRSKEFI
+517 RKRARDFI
-525 DLEIEEGVKNTVA
+525 SLEIDEGVKSNITKA
-538 KTEPKYWL
+538 EPKYWL
-546 HWTCFILGSISVVDT
+546 HWSCFILGFISVIDT
-561 WMEMNGSEDGIIQN
+561 WMEMNGSEDGIISN
-575 FFFEGL
+575 FFFEGI
-581 FGIFGPFLFWIGG
+581 FGIFGPFLLWIGG

-613 GRTKLLKD
+613 GRTKLLSD

-627 GSGSTESVNRL
+627 GSGSQESVNRL

-655 GYTGTLVDERTVDST
+655 GYTGSLVDERTVDAR
-670 VGGDIQITF
+670 VGGDLQITF
-679 ENQQNKSEALAIFDE
+679 EGQHNESSAIEIVRE
-694 IYSGDK
+694 IYGGDSAIK
-700 SVIATTVPSLL
+700 ATTIPSIILRG
-711 LKSPDGDFIQTFVLL
+711 PDGDSLQTYVVLD
-726 NNSDDVLHWS
+726 NSAEVLYWN

-743 DVSDALT
+743 SIDAALQ
-750 RYSEGGFS
+750 RYADGGFT

-772 WSSQEKLDDV
+772 WSDSKGLDDDMLIGEKDERSISLTMSYEELSFSLGNGNSDGGSPIDYIALLEDYSGFMDV
-782 LLSESDDRSVEVVM
+782 DLTYVDFANLDLADRDFGRFDFTNANLAGADFSNTNLSESLFYNTDLTSVN
-796 TYEELDFN
+796 FA
-804 IISGGFTLDNL
+804 GANL
-815 DDFDQLFELYIMY
+815 TNAIFFDSEIQGI
-828 SAMME
+828 
-833 VDLSGVDFSG
+833 
-843 QDLSYR
+843 
-849 ELGRFDFTGA
+849 DFTGA
-859 NLSGANLEG
+859 NLNGL
-868 ANLSESLMVGV
+868 VGY
-879 DLSGANLA
+879 
-887 GANLVNTIF
+887 
-896 FESPDGTLENANLTG
+896 
-911 SNLTGIF
+911 
-918 GDIDLTV
+918 IDLGET
-925 ATLGNAT
+925 TISNTT
-932 CPDGTLATIDS
+932 CPDGNVSVNMECNEGPYRNL
-943 CESGASQFPTPL
+943 P
-955 VQPLFQLGTQ
+955 PLFEQLMFTSGQIQIDRTA
-965 VEVIIIP
+965 INSSI
-972 HNATVKYMGLHEYI
+972 KYMGLHEFI
-986 PGVNSALIADSIIIG
+986 PGVNSSIIADSLVIG
-1001 ESTWRELV
+1001 ESSWRNFVRDEA
-1009 GNDSKED
+1009 D
-1016 NHNSTNWIYHISGLD
+1016 NYSTNNWIFRVAGIGD
-1031 GEALKSLGSRLEA
+1031 EALKSLGSRLEA
-1044 DSRIANVLD
+1044 DSRVGEVID
-1053 WTTEHEAVERNGGLI
+1053 WTTEHETVERNGGLI

-1115 TQIIRLVL
+1115 TQILRLVL
-1123 FEILSIIIVSM
+1123 FEILSIIVVSM

-1156 FIFQIFGGASTN
+1156 FIFQLFGGASTN
-1168 INRELVYPWLELT
+1168 ISRELVYPWFELT
-1181 LVSVSVFTAVVIALL
+1181 LVSISVFTAVVIALL
-1196 ITTRRALKS
+1196 LTTRRALNS

>member
-1 MSEEEKFD
+1 MTEKPDLD
-9 PFASYVVPKVGIVER
+9 PFATYVVPKIGRVER
-24 WRRRVRDA
+24 WRRRLRDA
-32 PENLRLAS
+32 PENIRLAS

-57 FLASLVITTVLSY
+57 FLASLVITTVFSY

-95 KAPTEGSSG
+95 KAPTPETSG

-109 SVMQDVCTELM
+109 SVMQAVCDELM
-120 IEYSQELAD
+120 DEYSTELAD
-129 CTVILGRQG
+129 CTVVLGRQG
-138 IHSAGFFNEDFLYA
+138 IHSSGFFNEDFLYA
-152 QPLEMRSVSDNENP
+152 QPLEMRSIIDNENP
-166 YWINTTFEYPELR
+166 YWLNTTFEYPEL
-179 DAGPPISNYRSIRFM
+179 DESGPPISDYRSIRFM

-221 ENMSSQRGVILP
+221 ENMSTQRGVILP
-233 SNIASQAKAE
+233 ANIASQAKAKV
-243 IGDVLEEITF
+243 GDVLDEITF

-260 FFDTGGVDLV
+260 FFDAGGVDLV
-270 QDCPGIAS
+270 ENCPGEAS
-278 ASENGKIYCRMSM
+278 ASENGKIYCRMPM
-291 TITDMTVV
+291 TITEMRVL
-299 GIYQPWDLGNPTL
+299 GIYEPWDLGNPTL

-321 TVLTEEQSAILM
+321 TALSEDQIAVLM

-354 ADASDW
+354 DDASDW
-360 LDRLKVSIMEDNYTS
+360 LDNLKVSIMSENYTDN
-375 SEIELFYTD
+375 EIELFYTD
-384 IVGGTITFLDIF
+384 IVGGTITFLNIF

-402 FDYII
+402 FDYVI
-407 MIPIVVMSL
+407 MVPIVVMSL

-463 IAGYLLAMFAVPIV
+463 LAGYLLAMFAVPVV

-484 QFKSGDYNIDPTLS
+484 QFKPGDYNIDPTLS

-517 RKRSKEFI
+517 RKRARDFI
-525 DLEIEEGVKNTVA
+525 SLEIDEGVKSNITKA
-538 KTEPKYWL
+538 EPKYWL
-546 HWTCFILGSISVVDT
+546 HWSCFILGFISVIDT
-561 WMEMNGSEDGIIQN
+561 WMEMNGSEDGIISN
-575 FFFEGL
+575 FFFEGI
-581 FGIFGPFLFWIGG
+581 FGIFGPFLLWIGG

-613 GRTKLLKD
+613 GRTKLLSD

-627 GSGSTESVNRL
+627 GSGSQESVNRL

-655 GYTGTLVDERTVDST
+655 GYTGSLVDERTVDAR
-670 VGGDIQITF
+670 VGGDLQITF
-679 ENQQNKSEALAIFDE
+679 EGQHNESSAIEIVRE
-694 IYSGDK
+694 IYGGDSAIK
-700 SVIATTVPSLL
+700 ATTIPSIILRG
-711 LKSPDGDFIQTFVLL
+711 PDGDSLQTYVVLD
-726 NNSDDVLHWS
+726 NSAEVIYWN

-743 DVSDALT
+743 SIDAALQ
-750 RYSEGGFS
+750 RYADGGFT

-772 WSSQEKLDDV
+772 WSDSKGLDDDMLIGEKDERSV
-782 LLSESDDRSVEVVM
+782 SLTMSYEELSFSLGNGNSDGGSPIDYFALLEDYSGFMDVDLTYVDFANLDLADRDFGRFDFTNANLAGADFSNTNLSESLFYNTDLTSVN
-796 TYEELDFN
+796 FA
-804 IISGGFTLDNL
+804 GANL
-815 DDFDQLFELYIMY
+815 TNAIFFDSEIQGI
-828 SAMME
+828 
-833 VDLSGVDFSG
+833 
-843 QDLSYR
+843 
-849 ELGRFDFTGA
+849 DFTGA
-859 NLSGANLEG
+859 NLNGL
-868 ANLSESLMVGV
+868 VGY
-879 DLSGANLA
+879 
-887 GANLVNTIF
+887 
-896 FESPDGTLENANLTG
+896 
-911 SNLTGIF
+911 
-918 GDIDLTV
+918 IDLGET
-925 ATLGNAT
+925 TISNTT
-932 CPDGTLATIDS
+932 CPDGNVSVNMECNEGPYRNL
-943 CESGASQFPTPL
+943 P
-955 VQPLFQLGTQ
+955 PLFEQLMFTSGQIQIDRTA
-965 VEVIIIP
+965 INSSI
-972 HNATVKYMGLHEYI
+972 KYMGLHEFI
-986 PGVNSALIADSIIIG
+986 PGVNSSIIADSLVIG
-1001 ESTWRELV
+1001 ESSWRNFVRDEA
-1009 GNDSKED
+1009 D
-1016 NHNSTNWIYHISGLD
+1016 NYSTNNWIFRVAGIGD
-1031 GEALKSLGSRLEA
+1031 EALKSLGSRLEA
-1044 DSRIANVLD
+1044 DSRVGEVID
-1053 WTTEHEAVERNGGLI
+1053 WTTEHETVERNGGLI

-1115 TQIIRLVL
+1115 TQILRLVL
-1123 FEILSIIIVSM
+1123 FEILSIIVVSM

-1156 FIFQIFGGASTN
+1156 FIFQLFGGASTN
-1168 INRELVYPWLELT
+1168 ISRELVYPWFELT
-1181 LVSVSVFTAVVIALL
+1181 LVSISVFTAVVIALL
-1196 ITTRRALKS
+1196 LTTRRALNS

>member
-1 MSEEEKFD
+1 MTEKPDLD
-9 PFASYVVPKVGIVER
+9 PFATYVVPKIGRVER
-24 WRRRVRDA
+24 WRRRLRDA
-32 PENLRLAS
+32 PENIRLAS

-57 FLASLVITTVLSY
+57 FLASLVITTVFSY

-95 KAPTEGSSG
+95 KAPTPETSG

-109 SVMQDVCTELM
+109 SVMQAVCDELM
-120 IEYSQELAD
+120 DEYSTELAD
-129 CTVILGRQG
+129 CTVVLGRQG
-138 IHSAGFFNEDFLYA
+138 IHSSGFFNEDFLYA
-152 QPLEMRSVSDNENP
+152 QPLEMRSIIDNENP
-166 YWINTTFEYPELR
+166 YWLNTTFEYPEL
-179 DAGPPISNYRSIRFM
+179 DESGPPISDYRSIRFM

-221 ENMSSQRGVILP
+221 ENMSTQRGVILP
-233 SNIASQAKAE
+233 ANIASQAKAKV
-243 IGDVLEEITF
+243 GDVLDEITF

-260 FFDTGGVDLV
+260 FFDAGGVDLV
-270 QDCPGIAS
+270 ENCPGEAS
-278 ASENGKIYCRMSM
+278 ASENGKIYCRMPM
-291 TITDMTVV
+291 TITEMRVL
-299 GIYQPWDLGNPTL
+299 GIYEPWDLGNPTL

-321 TVLTEEQSAILM
+321 TALSEDQIAVLM

-354 ADASDW
+354 DDASDW
-360 LDRLKVSIMEDNYTS
+360 LDNLKVSIMSENYTDN
-375 SEIELFYTD
+375 EIELFYTD
-384 IVGGTITFLDIF
+384 IVGGTITFLNIF

-402 FDYII
+402 FDYVI
-407 MIPIVVMSL
+407 MVPIVVMSL

-463 IAGYLLAMFAVPIV
+463 LAGYLLALFAVPVV

-484 QFKSGDYNIDPTLS
+484 QFKPGDYNIDPTLS

-517 RKRSKEFI
+517 RKRARDFI
-525 DLEIEEGVKNTVA
+525 SLEIDEGVKSNITKA
-538 KTEPKYWL
+538 EPKYWL
-546 HWTCFILGSISVVDT
+546 HWSCFILGFISVIDT
-561 WMEMNGSEDGIIQN
+561 WMEMNGSEDGIISN
-575 FFFEGL
+575 FFFEGI
-581 FGIFGPFLFWIGG
+581 FGIFGPFLLWIGG

-613 GRTKLLKD
+613 GRTKLLSD

-627 GSGSTESVNRL
+627 GSGSQESVNRL

-655 GYTGTLVDERTVDST
+655 GYTGSLVDERTVDAR
-670 VGGDIQITF
+670 VGGDLQITF
-679 ENQQNKSEALAIFDE
+679 EGQHNESSAIEIVRE
-694 IYSGDK
+694 IYGGDSAIK
-700 SVIATTVPSLL
+700 ATTIPSIILRG
-711 LKSPDGDFIQTFVLL
+711 PDGDSLQTYVVLD
-726 NNSDDVLHWS
+726 NSAEVLYWN

-743 DVSDALT
+743 SIDAALQ
-750 RYSEGGFS
+750 RYADGGFT

-772 WSSQEKLDDV
+772 WSDSKGLDDDMLIGEKDERSV
-782 LLSESDDRSVEVVM
+782 SLTMSYEELSFSLGNGNSDGGSPIDYFALLEDYSGFMDVDLTYVDFANLDLADRDFGRFDFTNANLAGADFSNTNLSESLFYNTDLTSVN
-796 TYEELDFN
+796 FA
-804 IISGGFTLDNL
+804 GANL
-815 DDFDQLFELYIMY
+815 TNAIFFDSEIQGI
-828 SAMME
+828 
-833 VDLSGVDFSG
+833 
-843 QDLSYR
+843 
-849 ELGRFDFTGA
+849 DFTGA
-859 NLSGANLEG
+859 NLNGL
-868 ANLSESLMVGV
+868 VGY
-879 DLSGANLA
+879 
-887 GANLVNTIF
+887 
-896 FESPDGTLENANLTG
+896 
-911 SNLTGIF
+911 
-918 GDIDLTV
+918 IDLGET
-925 ATLGNAT
+925 TISNTT
-932 CPDGTLATIDS
+932 CPDGNVSVNMECNEGPYRNL
-943 CESGASQFPTPL
+943 P
-955 VQPLFQLGTQ
+955 PLFEQLMFTSGQIQIDRTA
-965 VEVIIIP
+965 INSSI
-972 HNATVKYMGLHEYI
+972 KYMGLHEFI
-986 PGVNSALIADSIIIG
+986 PGVNSSIIADSLVIG
-1001 ESTWRELV
+1001 ESSWRNFVRDEA
-1009 GNDSKED
+1009 D
-1016 NHNSTNWIYHISGLD
+1016 NYSTNNWIFRVAGIGD
-1031 GEALKSLGSRLEA
+1031 EALKSLGSRLEA
-1044 DSRIANVLD
+1044 DSRVGEVID
-1053 WTTEHEAVERNGGLI
+1053 WTTEHETVERNGGLI

-1115 TQIIRLVL
+1115 TQILRLVL
-1123 FEILSIIIVSM
+1123 FEILSIIVVSM

-1156 FIFQIFGGASTN
+1156 FIFQLFGGASTN
-1168 INRELVYPWLELT
+1168 ISRELVYPWFELT
-1181 LVSVSVFTAVVIALL
+1181 LVSISVFTAVVIALL
-1196 ITTRRALKS
+1196 LTTRRALNS

>member
-1 MSEEEKFD
+1 MTEKPDLD
-9 PFASYVVPKVGIVER
+9 PFATYVVPKIGRVER
-24 WRRRVRDA
+24 WRRRLRDA
-32 PENLRLAS
+32 PENIRLAS

-57 FLASLVITTVLSY
+57 FLASLVITTVFSY

-95 KAPTEGSSG
+95 KAPTPETSG

-109 SVMQDVCTELM
+109 SVMQAVCDELM
-120 IEYSQELAD
+120 DEYSTELAD
-129 CTVILGRQG
+129 CTVVLGRQG
-138 IHSAGFFNEDFLYA
+138 IHSSGFFNEDFLYA
-152 QPLEMRSVSDNENP
+152 QPLEMRSIIDNENP
-166 YWINTTFEYPELR
+166 YWLNTTFEYPEL
-179 DAGPPISNYRSIRFM
+179 DESGPPISDYRSIRFM

-221 ENMSSQRGVILP
+221 ENMSTQRGVILP
-233 SNIASQAKAE
+233 ANIASQAKAKV
-243 IGDVLEEITF
+243 GDVLDEITF

-260 FFDTGGVDLV
+260 FFDAGGVDLV
-270 QDCPGIAS
+270 ENCPGEAS
-278 ASENGKIYCRMSM
+278 ASENGKIYCRMPM
-291 TITDMTVV
+291 TITEMRVL
-299 GIYQPWDLGNPTL
+299 GIYEPWDLGNPTL

-321 TVLTEEQSAILM
+321 TALSEDQIAVLM

-354 ADASDW
+354 DDASDW
-360 LDRLKVSIMEDNYTS
+360 LDNLKVSIMSENYTDN
-375 SEIELFYTD
+375 EIELFYTD
-384 IVGGTITFLDIF
+384 IVGGTITFLNIF

-402 FDYII
+402 FDYVI
-407 MIPIVVMSL
+407 MVPIVVMSL

-463 IAGYLLAMFAVPIV
+463 LAGYLLAMFAVPVV

-484 QFKSGDYNIDPTLS
+484 QFKPCDYNIDPTLS

-517 RKRSKEFI
+517 RKRARDFI
-525 DLEIEEGVKNTVA
+525 SLEIDEGVKSNITKA
-538 KTEPKYWL
+538 EPKYWL
-546 HWTCFILGSISVVDT
+546 HWSCFILGFISVIDT
-561 WMEMNGSEDGIIQN
+561 WMEMNGSEDGIISN
-575 FFFEGL
+575 FFFEGI
-581 FGIFGPFLFWIGG
+581 FGIFGPFLLWIGG

-613 GRTKLLKD
+613 GRTKLLSD

-627 GSGSTESVNRL
+627 GSGSQESVNRL

-655 GYTGTLVDERTVDST
+655 GYTGSLVDERTVDAR
-670 VGGDIQITF
+670 VGGDLQITF
-679 ENQQNKSEALAIFDE
+679 EGQHNESSAIEIVRE
-694 IYSGDK
+694 IYGGDSAIK
-700 SVIATTVPSLL
+700 ATTIPSIILRG
-711 LKSPDGDFIQTFVLL
+711 PDGDSLQTYVVLD
-726 NNSDDVLHWS
+726 NSAEVLYWN

-743 DVSDALT
+743 SIDAALQ
-750 RYSEGGFS
+750 RYADGGFT

-772 WSSQEKLDDV
+772 WSDSKGLDDDMLIGEKDERSISLTMSYEELSFSLGNGNSDGGSPIDYIALLEDYSGFMDV
-782 LLSESDDRSVEVVM
+782 DLTYVDFANLDLADRDFGRFDFTNANLAGADFSNTNLSESLFYNTDLTSVN
-796 TYEELDFN
+796 FA
-804 IISGGFTLDNL
+804 GANL
-815 DDFDQLFELYIMY
+815 TNAIFFDSEIQGI
-828 SAMME
+828 
-833 VDLSGVDFSG
+833 
-843 QDLSYR
+843 
-849 ELGRFDFTGA
+849 DFTGA
-859 NLSGANLEG
+859 NLNGL
-868 ANLSESLMVGV
+868 VGY
-879 DLSGANLA
+879 
-887 GANLVNTIF
+887 
-896 FESPDGTLENANLTG
+896 
-911 SNLTGIF
+911 
-918 GDIDLTV
+918 IDLGET
-925 ATLGNAT
+925 TISNTT
-932 CPDGTLATIDS
+932 CPDGNVSINMECNEGPYRNL
-943 CESGASQFPTPL
+943 P
-955 VQPLFQLGTQ
+955 PLFEQLMFTSGQIQIDRTA
-965 VEVIIIP
+965 INSSI
-972 HNATVKYMGLHEYI
+972 KYMGLHEFI
-986 PGVNSALIADSIIIG
+986 PGVNSSIIADSLVIG
-1001 ESTWRELV
+1001 ESSWRNFVRDEA
-1009 GNDSKED
+1009 D
-1016 NHNSTNWIYHISGLD
+1016 NYSTNNWIFRVAGIGD
-1031 GEALKSLGSRLEA
+1031 EALKSLGSRLEA
-1044 DSRIANVLD
+1044 DSRVGEVID
-1053 WTTEHEAVERNGGLI
+1053 WTTEHETVERNGGLI

-1115 TQIIRLVL
+1115 TQILRLVL
-1123 FEILSIIIVSM
+1123 FEILSIIVVSM

-1156 FIFQIFGGASTN
+1156 FIFQLFGGASTN
-1168 INRELVYPWLELT
+1168 ISRELVYPWFELT
-1181 LVSVSVFTAVVIALL
+1181 LVSISVFTAVVIALL
-1196 ITTRRALKS
+1196 LTTRRALNS